1 MTKQEA
7 PAPEPMVGKR
17 RIMDFA
23 PVSKPAVRRATRP
36 ASSIA
41 SVSEP
46 VEKPKRNPH
55 TSISH
60 PKPDIAGPRRAPR
73 KPAAVVT
80 VSDADVDASDSKE
93 SVSEKIPTNAAPRK
107 RLFMGDVM
115 RPVKRKAPRPGAMR
129 PQTAP
134 ASVVEEE
141 TAEPEDPIV
150 KKVSMHEGPIVV
162 ESLDDI
168 PLEEPVFDGPVAK
181 STVIE
186 SPAIEDEPIEEGP
199 VEDESADEVAEE
211 KVEETVVESSEEV
224 QAEVPEVPET
234 EEAPRKRGIRID
246 FMKKVSSAISSV
258 RRGGQA
264 VDVTTA
270 AKNVAEEVAMNDP
283 INDVIAG
290 MDGAAEELA
299 EEEKPATTEEIMTD
313 AGSFTVADALD
324 AMNAEEEE
332 KAEIAESE
340 DGLAEVLAGFADATV
355 ETPDLTDNLSPE
367 VQDFEEEIDALE
379 ESEAV
384 PDELLETPKS
394 TSTVRKAVEKVAE
407 KVTKEQKAV
416 ETTENF
422 ISEPTVLFA
431 TTGADPLVEQ
441 SLHRKRPEFKEPTTY
456 IDGSPV
462 RGAEKKKPPV
472 EPYRQILGGRSPY
485 LNSVPVEKRPLSGSV
500 PTEPRELPKP
510 KVVAE
515 KTGKVSY
522 KEKILKTIHE
532 KSAPEKAEEPARR
545 VAPAPRPVAKTTQT
559 LEKLAP
565 IEKKPKVQKE
575 TIAVPEVEGSA
586 NKFPLAIAVA
596 LTLVLG
602 AVAGAFVYLVFLQ

>member
-1 MTKQEA
+1 
-7 PAPEPMVGKR
+7 
-17 RIMDFA
+17 
-23 PVSKPAVRRATRP
+23 
-36 ASSIA
+36 
-41 SVSEP
+41 
-46 VEKPKRNPH
+46 
-55 TSISH
+55 
-60 PKPDIAGPRRAPR
+60 
-73 KPAAVVT
+73 
-80 VSDADVDASDSKE
+80 
-93 SVSEKIPTNAAPRK
+93 
-107 RLFMGDVM
+107 MGDVM
-115 RPVKRKAPRPGAMR
+115 RPVKRKAPRPEAAR
-129 PQTAP
+129 PQAAP
-134 ASVVEEE
+134 EPVVEEE

-150 KKVSMHEGPIVV
+150 KKASMHEGPIVV

-186 SPAIEDEPIEEGP
+186 SPAIEDEP
-199 VEDESADEVAEE
+199 ADEVADE
-211 KVEETVVESSEEV
+211 KVEEAVVESSEEV

-283 INDVIAG
+283 VNDVIAG
-290 MDGAAEELA
+290 MDGAAEELT

-456 IDGSPV
+456 IDGSML
-462 RGAEKKKPPV
+462 K
-472 EPYRQILGGRSPY
+472 I
-485 LNSVPVEKRPLSGSV
+485 SV
-500 PTEPRELPKP
+500 
-510 KVVAE
+510 
-515 KTGKVSY
+515 
-522 KEKILKTIHE
+522 I
-532 KSAPEKAEEPARR
+532 
-545 VAPAPRPVAKTTQT
+545 
-559 LEKLAP
+559 
-565 IEKKPKVQKE
+565 
-575 TIAVPEVEGSA
+575 
-586 NKFPLAIAVA
+586 
-596 LTLVLG
+596 
-602 AVAGAFVYLVFLQ
+602 

>member
-36 ASSIA
+36 ASSDA
-41 SVSEP
+41 SVSGP

-60 PKPDIAGPRRAPR
+60 PKPDILGPRRAPR

-115 RPVKRKAPRPGAMR
+115 RPVKRKAPRPEAMR
-129 PQTAP
+129 PQATP
-134 ASVVEEE
+134 EPIVEEE
-141 TAEPEDPIV
+141 AAEPEDPIV

-181 STVIE
+181 STVVE
-186 SPAIEDEPIEEGP
+186 SPAIEDEP
-199 VEDESADEVAEE
+199 ADEVAEE
-211 KVEETVVESSEEV
+211 KVEEAVVESSEEV
-224 QAEVPEVPET
+224 QAEVPEVSET
-234 EEAPRKRGIRID
+234 EEAPRRRGIRID

-283 INDVIAG
+283 VNDVIAG
-290 MDGAAEELA
+290 MDGAAEELT

-332 KAEIAESE
+332 KAEIVESE

-456 IDGSPV
+456 IDGSSV

-510 KVVAE
+510 KVAAG
-515 KTGKVSY
+515 KTEKVSY

>member
-1 MTKQEA
+1 
-7 PAPEPMVGKR
+7 
-17 RIMDFA
+17 MDFA

-36 ASSIA
+36 ASSDA
-41 SVSEP
+41 SVSGP

-60 PKPDIAGPRRAPR
+60 PKPDILGPRRAPR

-115 RPVKRKAPRPGAMR
+115 RPVKRKAPRPEAMR
-129 PQTAP
+129 PQATP
-134 ASVVEEE
+134 EPIVEEE
-141 TAEPEDPIV
+141 AAEPEDPIV

-181 STVIE
+181 STVVE
-186 SPAIEDEPIEEGP
+186 SPAIEDEP
-199 VEDESADEVAEE
+199 ADEVAEE
-211 KVEETVVESSEEV
+211 KVEEAVVESSEEV
-224 QAEVPEVPET
+224 QAEVPEVSET
-234 EEAPRKRGIRID
+234 EEAPRRRGIRID

-283 INDVIAG
+283 VNDVIAG
-290 MDGAAEELA
+290 MDGAAEELT

-332 KAEIAESE
+332 KAEIVESE

-456 IDGSPV
+456 IDGSSV

-510 KVVAE
+510 KVAAE
-515 KTGKVSY
+515 KTEKVSY

>member
-36 ASSIA
+36 AGSDA

-60 PKPDIAGPRRAPR
+60 PKPDISGPRRAPR

-115 RPVKRKAPRPGAMR
+115 RPVKRKAPRPEAAR
-129 PQTAP
+129 PQAAP
-134 ASVVEEE
+134 EPVVEEE

-150 KKVSMHEGPIVV
+150 KKASMHEGPIVV

-181 STVIE
+181 STVVE
-186 SPAIEDEPIEEGP
+186 SPAIEDEP
-199 VEDESADEVAEE
+199 ADEVAEE
-211 KVEETVVESSEEV
+211 KVEEAVVESSEEV

-283 INDVIAG
+283 VNDVIAG
-290 MDGAAEELA
+290 MDGAAEELT

-456 IDGSPV
+456 IDGSSV

-510 KVVAE
+510 KVAAE
-515 KTGKVSY
+515 KTEKVSY

>member
-36 ASSIA
+36 AGSDA

-60 PKPDIAGPRRAPR
+60 PKPDISGPRRAPR

-115 RPVKRKAPRPGAMR
+115 RPVKRKAPRPEAAR
-129 PQTAP
+129 PQAAP
-134 ASVVEEE
+134 EPVVEEE

-150 KKVSMHEGPIVV
+150 KKASMHEGPIVV

-186 SPAIEDEPIEEGP
+186 SPAIEDEP
-199 VEDESADEVAEE
+199 ADEVAEE
-211 KVEETVVESSEEV
+211 KVEEAVVESSEEV

-283 INDVIAG
+283 VNDVIAG
-290 MDGAAEELA
+290 MDGAAEELT

-456 IDGSPV
+456 IDGSHV

-515 KTGKVSY
+515 KTEKVSY

>member
-1 MTKQEA
+1 
-7 PAPEPMVGKR
+7 
-17 RIMDFA
+17 
-23 PVSKPAVRRATRP
+23 
-36 ASSIA
+36 
-41 SVSEP
+41 
-46 VEKPKRNPH
+46 
-55 TSISH
+55 
-60 PKPDIAGPRRAPR
+60 
-73 KPAAVVT
+73 
-80 VSDADVDASDSKE
+80 
-93 SVSEKIPTNAAPRK
+93 
-107 RLFMGDVM
+107 MGDVM
-115 RPVKRKAPRPGAMR
+115 RPVKRKVPRPEAPRPQA
-129 PQTAP
+129 AP
-134 ASVVEEE
+134 APVVEEE

-186 SPAIEDEPIEEGP
+186 SPAIEDEP
-199 VEDESADEVAEE
+199 ADEVAEE
-211 KVEETVVESSEEV
+211 KVEEAVVESSEEV

-290 MDGAAEELA
+290 MDGAAEELT

-515 KTGKVSY
+515 KTEKVSY

-532 KSAPEKAEEPARR
+532 KSAPERTEEPARR

>member
-23 PVSKPAVRRATRP
+23 PVSRPAVRRATRP
-36 ASSIA
+36 ASSDA

-60 PKPDIAGPRRAPR
+60 PKPDISGPRRAPR

-93 SVSEKIPTNAAPRK
+93 SVSEKIPTDAAPRK

-115 RPVKRKAPRPGAMR
+115 RPVKRKAPRPEAAR
-129 PQTAP
+129 PQAAP
-134 ASVVEEE
+134 EPVVEEE
-141 TAEPEDPIV
+141 NAEPEDPIV

-181 STVIE
+181 STVVE
-186 SPAIEDEPIEEGP
+186 SPAIEDEP
-199 VEDESADEVAEE
+199 ADEVAEE
-211 KVEETVVESSEEV
+211 KVEEAVVESSEEV

-290 MDGAAEELA
+290 MDGAAEELT

-324 AMNAEEEE
+324 AMNTEEEE

-462 RGAEKKKPPV
+462 RGVEKKKPPV

-510 KVVAE
+510 KVAAE
-515 KTGKVSY
+515 KTEKVSY

-532 KSAPEKAEEPARR
+532 KSTSEKAEESARR